1 MKISDLC
8 IKRPIFTLV
17 INILLVVVGLVGFLR
32 LEVRDLPKME
42 IGTATIT
49 TMYPGAD
56 GRLIENEIT
65 SVIEEEI
72 AGVEGINFITSQSQN
87 NSSVISIYFRSGYDV
102 NIGMNNLRDRLGAVV
117 NDLPEDAE
125 APVLEKADINASPT
139 MYIAFTTNG
148 ELSDMAVTDYVRRN
162 IKVSIEQVEGV
173 GTAPILG
180 GREFSMR
187 IYPDPARMAS
197 RNIDASDISNVLNSQ
212 NVNVAG
218 GELKSKERNYT
229 LLPQT
234 RVPSVGDFSE
244 LILKSDEKGFVRLG
258 DVADVRLGP
267 LDDNEIVRANYQPV
281 VIVAVV
287 PQSTANPVTMSEKV
301 NALLLEA
308 SKTLPAG
315 MGYSVVYD
323 EAVFIDASIKGVYS
337 TLIEAV
343 VLVVLVVFGFLGS
356 MRSSLIPIVTIPVC
370 LIATF
375 GLVYAMGYS
384 INTMTLL
391 ALVLAIGLVVDDA
404 IVMLE
409 NVHRHIEAGL
419 SPMAAAF
426 KGSREIGF
434 AVVAM
439 TITLAAVYAPIG
451 FTPGLTGDVFREF
464 AFTLAAAVIISG
476 FVALTLSPMMCSRMM
491 RHESNRFIRWLD
503 TSFDKL
509 KNGYRNKLKKVLDI
523 RGTALAIVGVIAIL
537 GGFLFNSLSSEL
549 APTED
554 QGIAIVFMIGPR
566 GANVDYLDFQL
577 KQLENLYKGLPEYED
592 YVAILGYPQSSQGI
606 SFLKFKPWADRDRSQ
621 NEIVE
626 GLRKQTLAIPGAIV
640 VAAEMPSLST
650 SGGDYPVEFVIQ
662 ATGTFEEIQEIVA
675 TLQAKMNM
683 NSMFNMVQT
692 DLNLD
697 KPERDLILNRD
708 LISNL
713 GIPMTEVNQAIASML
728 AGRTITKFN
737 YDGENYDV
745 KVQLHD
751 KDRMNANQIG
761 NIYVNSSSGKAIP
774 LSSILEVKDSVG
786 AEVYPHYNRL
796 RSASITSNLN
806 PGFTQ
811 GDAVT
816 FINESMP
823 ELLPSNMKYSW
834 AGQTL
839 DFVDS
844 SGAMLMTTILALT
857 FIYLVLA
864 AQFESWRDPLIIM
877 LTVPFSIIGAVL
889 LLKLTGGTNN
899 IYTQIGFVT
908 LIGLITKHG
917 ILITEFANQL
927 QEEGKDMREAVM
939 ESAALRLRPILMTT
953 GAMVLGAIPLA
964 LASGAGAY
972 ARQQLGV
979 VIVGG
984 MTIGTIFSLI
994 IVPIVYTLLAEKRT
1008 RIDEQHPLSVALREA
1023 EK

>member
-8 IKRPIFTLV
+8 IKRPVFTLV
-17 INILLVVVGLVGFLR
+17 INILIVVVGLVSFSR

-42 IGTATIT
+42 TGTATIT
-49 TMYPGAD
+49 TSYPGAD
-56 GRLIENEIT
+56 GTLIENEIT

-72 AGVEGINFITSQSQN
+72 AGVEGVNYIVSQSQN
-87 NSSVISIYFRSGYDV
+87 NSSVISIYFKQGYNIDV
-102 NIGMNNLRDRLGAVV
+102 GMNSLRDRLGAVV
-117 NDLPEDAE
+117 NTLPEDAE
-125 APVLEKADINASPT
+125 TPVLEKADINTTPT

-148 ELSDMAVTDYVRRN
+148 ELSDMALTDYIRRY

-187 IYPDPARMAS
+187 IYPDPAQMAA
-197 RNIDASDISNVLNSQ
+197 RGIDPTDITNLLNTQ

-218 GELKSKERNYT
+218 GEIKSKERNYT

-234 RVPSVGDFSE
+234 RVPKTEDFGQ
-244 LILKSDEKGFVRLG
+244 LIIKSDANNFVRLG
-258 DVADVRLGP
+258 DIAEVKLDPLENDELVRS
-267 LDDNEIVRANYQPV
+267 NFQPA

-287 PQSTANPVTMSEKV
+287 PQSSANPVTMSQSV
-301 NALLLEA
+301 NALLQEA
-308 SKTLPAG
+308 SKTLPDG
-315 MGYSVVYD
+315 VGYSVVYD
-323 EAVFIDASIKGVYS
+323 KAVFIDASIKGVYS

-356 MRSSLIPIVTIPVC
+356 MRSSFIPIITIPVC
-370 LIATF
+370 LIATCA
-375 GLVYAMGYS
+375 LVYAMGYS

-409 NVHRHIEAGL
+409 NVHRHIEAGM
-419 SPMAAAF
+419 SPMAASF

-434 AVVAM
+434 AIVAM

-464 AFTLAAAVIISG
+464 AFTLAAAVVISG
-476 FVALTLSPMMCSRMM
+476 FVALTLSPMMCSRIMK
-491 RHESNRFIRWLD
+491 HESNRFIRWLD
-503 TSFDKL
+503 TTFDKL
-509 KNGYRNKLKKVLDI
+509 KLRYQKSLNSALDNRGKVLLGI
-523 RGTALAIVGVIAIL
+523 MVVAIL
-537 GGFLFNSLSSEL
+537 GGWLFTSLRSEL

-554 QGIAIVFMIGPR
+554 QGTAVIFMIGPR
-566 GANVDYLDFQL
+566 GANTNYLDFQL
-577 KQLENLYKGLPEYED
+577 KQVEGIFKGLPEYAN
-592 YVAILGYPQSSQGI
+592 YVGIAGYPQASQGI
-606 SFLKFKPWADRDRSQ
+606 AFLQLKPWGERDRSQ
-621 NEIVE
+621 GEIVQ
-626 GLRKQTLAIPGAIV
+626 GLFKQTIAIPGAIV
-640 VAAEMPSLST
+640 VATEMPSLST
-650 SGGDYPVEFVIQ
+650 SGGDYPIEFVIQ
-662 ATGTFEEIQEIVA
+662 ATGTFEEIQEIA
-675 TLQAKMNM
+675 SNLQMKMM
-683 NSMFNMVQT
+683 TSPIFELVQM

-697 KPERDLILNRD
+697 KPERDIILNRD
-708 LISNL
+708 LIANL
-713 GIPMTEVNQAIASML
+713 GISMSEVNQAMALML
-728 AGRTITKFN
+728 AGRNITKFN

-745 KVQLHD
+745 KVQM
-751 KDRMNANQIG
+751 KDEERANQEQIG
-761 NIYVNSSSGKAIP
+761 NIYLNTASGKSIP
-774 LSSILEVKDSVG
+774 LSSIIEIKEGVG

-796 RSASITSNLN
+796 RSATLTSNLKA
-806 PGFTQ
+806 GYTQ
-811 GDAVT
+811 GDGVA
-816 FINESMP
+816 FIEEILP
-823 ELLPSNMKYSW
+823 EILPSNMKSSW

-839 DFVDS
+839 DYVNS
-844 SGAMLMTTILALT
+844 SGTMLMTTALALT

-864 AQFESWRDPLIIM
+864 AQFESWRDPFIIM

-899 IYTQIGFVT
+899 VYTQIGFVT

-927 QEEGKDMREAVM
+927 QEEGKNVREAVI

-964 LASGAGAY
+964 IASGAGAY

-984 MTIGTIFSLI
+984 MTIGTIFSLV
-994 IVPIVYTLLAEKRT
+994 IVPIVYTLLAEKRSKM
-1008 RIDEQHPLSVALREA
+1008 DDSHPINIALQEA